1 MAIPTVAWIL
11 GGVAILGLAV
21 IFELFRRRSRRVS
34 FTDSESPDQKPDW
47 IQTTSPAQTIAA
59 TQADGEGIQLY
70 DEDPGEQV
78 AAPFAEQIEDIL
90 QARLRSDPS
99 LATTH
104 VDLGTAPGGD
114 LEIWV
119 DGERYTDVSQI
130 PNERLRQAFREAIEQ
145 WEHMQE

>member
-11 GGVAILGLAV
+11 GGVTILGLV
-21 IFELFRRRSRRVS
+21 MIFELLVRRSRRVS

-47 IQTTSPAQTIAA
+47 IETTPPAQTIAA

-70 DEDPGEQV
+70 DQDPGEQV

-90 QARLRSDPS
+90 QARLRSDPV

>member
-1 MAIPTVAWIL
+1 MAIPTGVWVL
-11 GGVAILGLAV
+11 GGIAILILVV
-21 IFELFRRRSRRVS
+21 IFELLVRRSRRVS
-34 FTDSESPDQKPDW
+34 FTDSESPDQRPDW
-47 IQTTSPAQTIAA
+47 IETTPPAQTVAA
-59 TQADGEGIQLY
+59 TQADGESIQLY
-70 DEDPGEQV
+70 DQDPGEQV

-90 QARLRSDPS
+90 QARLSSDPG

-119 DGERYTDVSQI
+119 DGERYTDVGQI

>member
-1 MAIPTVAWIL
+1 MAIPTGVWVL
-11 GGVAILGLAV
+11 GGIAILILVV
-21 IFELFRRRSRRVS
+21 IFELLVRRSRRVS
-34 FTDSESPDQKPDW
+34 FTDSESPDQRPDW
-47 IQTTSPAQTIAA
+47 IETTPPAQTVAA
-59 TQADGEGIQLY
+59 TQADGESIQLY
-70 DEDPGEQV
+70 DQDPGEQV

-90 QARLRSDPS
+90 QAHLSSDPV

-119 DGERYTDVSQI
+119 DGERYTDVGQI
-130 PNERLRQAFREAIEQ
+130 PNERLCQAFREAIEQ